1 LTSREV
7 DVLRLLATGA
17 TNPEIAETLFISVT
31 TVKGH
36 VQSIMRKL
44 DMSSRSALAAWAV
57 RSGIAP
63 QG

>member
-1 LTSREV
+1 
-7 DVLRLLATGA
+7 
-17 TNPEIAETLFISVT
+17 
-31 TVKGH
+31 